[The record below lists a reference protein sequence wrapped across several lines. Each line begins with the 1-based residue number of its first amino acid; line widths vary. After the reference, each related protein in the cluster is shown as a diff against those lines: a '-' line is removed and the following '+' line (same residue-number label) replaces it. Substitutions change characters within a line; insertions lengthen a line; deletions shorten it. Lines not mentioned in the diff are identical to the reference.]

1 MKRSSVFYTITFIFA
16 LALTSIFLAF
26 LWLMDYDKQNYA
38 RELNAKYSTIA
49 RNQLFL
55 MSGIINEKEYERQT
69 GDFKMPEI
77 TNERQKEEI
86 LANATVL
93 EEISA
98 DIGSSAIMI
107 YQNHHYLKVR
117 HVDKVLL
124 LKDNDYQPYR
134 YDIIK
139 IIFSLVAIILL
150 AAYVF
155 VIRKL
160 KPLRKLKRQI
170 AKFAAGEI
178 DEVQNVSSG
187 NDEISEVAEA
197 FYDAVCQIKN
207 LNASRKLFLRN
218 IMHELKT
225 PITKGRLAAEMI
237 EKSKNQERL
246 VSVFIKLE
254 NLINEFAAVEQV
266 TSSITLNNTKI
277 CRIDDVIDEAKTR
290 RGRPTLG
297 VLYDNRVAV
306 LMGDFILSSALVGAI
321 ALSDLRIMGIVSAIG
336 RELTEGEIRQFE
348 TAEGIILDEA
358 TYYDIIFQKTAV
370 LFRSCAEVAAITTEA
385 STEDYDRAARIGT
398 ALGMAFQ
405 IRDDIFDYYRSDV
418 GKPTG
423 NDIREGK
430 ITLPLLHVLTELQ
443 KEGKATPYLALLS
456 EKPIPPS
463 SIEQLTT
470 LAHEAG
476 GIDYA
481 WKRLYHYIDE
491 AKTLLCSF
499 PESEY
504 RTSLLALADYI
515 AERTI

>member
-77 TNERQKEEI
+77 TNEQQKEEI

-107 YQNHHYLKVR
+107 YQNHHYLKVQ
-117 HVDKVLL
+117 HVDKILL

-139 IIFSLVAIILL
+139 IIFLLVAIILL

-197 FYDAVCQIKN
+197 FYDAVCQIKS

-237 EKSKNQERL
+237 EKNKNQERL

-266 TSSITLNNTKI
+266 TSSIALNNTKI
-277 CRIDDVIDEAKTR
+277 CRIDDVIDEALDIAMVDPGQVTISK
-290 RGRPTLG
+290 LED
-297 VLYDNRVAV
+297 VNLNA
-306 LMGDFILSSALVGAI
+306 DFKLLAI
-321 ALSDLRIMGIVSAIG
+321 AAKNMIDNALKYSPNKHVNITIT
-336 RELTEGEIRQFE
+336 RESIKFINEGERLSKELRHYVEPFTKGESAQKSFGLGLYIVENIIKAHKLTLSYEYKNGLNVFSFE
-348 TAEGIILDEA
+348 NLQNI
-358 TYYDIIFQKTAV
+358 
-370 LFRSCAEVAAITTEA
+370 AA
-385 STEDYDRAARIGT
+385 
-398 ALGMAFQ
+398 
-405 IRDDIFDYYRSDV
+405 
-418 GKPTG
+418 
-423 NDIREGK
+423 
-430 ITLPLLHVLTELQ
+430 
-443 KEGKATPYLALLS
+443 
-456 EKPIPPS
+456 
-463 SIEQLTT
+463 
-470 LAHEAG
+470 
-476 GIDYA
+476 
-481 WKRLYHYIDE
+481 
-491 AKTLLCSF
+491 
-499 PESEY
+499 
-504 RTSLLALADYI
+504 
-515 AERTI
+515 

>member
-107 YQNHHYLKVR
+107 YQNHHYLKVQ

-197 FYDAVCQIKN
+197 FYDAVSQIKN

-266 TSSITLNNTKI
+266 TSNIALNNTKI
-277 CRIDDVIDEAKTR
+277 CRIDDVIDEALDIAMVDPGQVTISK
-290 RGRPTLG
+290 LED
-297 VLYDNRVAV
+297 VNLNA
-306 LMGDFILSSALVGAI
+306 DFKLLAI
-321 ALSDLRIMGIVSAIG
+321 AAKNMIDNALKYSPNKHVNITIT
-336 RELTEGEIRQFE
+336 RESIKFINEGERLSKELRHYVEPFTKGESAQKSFGLGLYIVENIIKAHKLVLSYEYKNGLNVFSFE
-348 TAEGIILDEA
+348 NLQNI
-358 TYYDIIFQKTAV
+358 
-370 LFRSCAEVAAITTEA
+370 AA
-385 STEDYDRAARIGT
+385 
-398 ALGMAFQ
+398 
-405 IRDDIFDYYRSDV
+405 
-418 GKPTG
+418 
-423 NDIREGK
+423 
-430 ITLPLLHVLTELQ
+430 
-443 KEGKATPYLALLS
+443 
-456 EKPIPPS
+456 
-463 SIEQLTT
+463 
-470 LAHEAG
+470 
-476 GIDYA
+476 
-481 WKRLYHYIDE
+481 
-491 AKTLLCSF
+491 
-499 PESEY
+499 
-504 RTSLLALADYI
+504 
-515 AERTI
+515 

>member
-77 TNERQKEEI
+77 TNEQQKEEI

-107 YQNHHYLKVR
+107 YQNHHYLKVQ

-254 NLINEFAAVEQV
+254 NLINEFSAVEQV
-266 TSSITLNNTKI
+266 TSSIALNNTKI
-277 CRIDDVIDEAKTR
+277 CRIDDVIDEALDIAMVDPGQVTINK
-290 RGRPTLG
+290 LEG
-297 VLYDNRVAV
+297 VSLNA
-306 LMGDFILSSALVGAI
+306 DFKLLAI
-321 ALSDLRIMGIVSAIG
+321 AAKNMIDNALKYSPNKHVNIIIT
-336 RELTEGEIRQFE
+336 RESIKFINEGERLSKELRHYVEPFTKGESAQKSFGLGLYIVENIIKAHKLTLSYEYKNGLNVFSFE
-348 TAEGIILDEA
+348 NLQNI
-358 TYYDIIFQKTAV
+358 
-370 LFRSCAEVAAITTEA
+370 AA
-385 STEDYDRAARIGT
+385 
-398 ALGMAFQ
+398 
-405 IRDDIFDYYRSDV
+405 
-418 GKPTG
+418 
-423 NDIREGK
+423 
-430 ITLPLLHVLTELQ
+430 
-443 KEGKATPYLALLS
+443 
-456 EKPIPPS
+456 
-463 SIEQLTT
+463 
-470 LAHEAG
+470 
-476 GIDYA
+476 
-481 WKRLYHYIDE
+481 
-491 AKTLLCSF
+491 
-499 PESEY
+499 
-504 RTSLLALADYI
+504 
-515 AERTI
+515 

>member
-55 MSGIINEKEYERQT
+55 MSCLINEKEYERQT

-187 NDEISEVAEA
+187 NDEISEVAEV

-277 CRIDDVIDEAKTR
+277 CRIDDVIDEALDIAMVDPGQVTISK
-290 RGRPTLG
+290 LED
-297 VLYDNRVAV
+297 VNLNA
-306 LMGDFILSSALVGAI
+306 DFKLLAI
-321 ALSDLRIMGIVSAIG
+321 AAKNMIDNALKYSPNKHVNITIT
-336 RELTEGEIRQFE
+336 RESIKFINEGERLSKELRHYVEPFTKGESAKKSFGLGLYIVENIIKAHKLTLSYEYKNGLNVFGFE
-348 TAEGIILDEA
+348 NLQNI
-358 TYYDIIFQKTAV
+358 
-370 LFRSCAEVAAITTEA
+370 AA
-385 STEDYDRAARIGT
+385 
-398 ALGMAFQ
+398 
-405 IRDDIFDYYRSDV
+405 
-418 GKPTG
+418 
-423 NDIREGK
+423 
-430 ITLPLLHVLTELQ
+430 
-443 KEGKATPYLALLS
+443 
-456 EKPIPPS
+456 
-463 SIEQLTT
+463 
-470 LAHEAG
+470 
-476 GIDYA
+476 
-481 WKRLYHYIDE
+481 
-491 AKTLLCSF
+491 
-499 PESEY
+499 
-504 RTSLLALADYI
+504 
-515 AERTI
+515 

>member
-77 TNERQKEEI
+77 TNEQQKEEI

-107 YQNHHYLKVR
+107 YQNHHYLKVQ
-117 HVDKVLL
+117 HVDKILL

-139 IIFSLVAIILL
+139 IIFLLVAIILL

-178 DEVQNVSSG
+178 DEVQNISSG

-266 TSSITLNNTKI
+266 TSNIALNNTKI
-277 CRIDDVIDEAKTR
+277 CRIDDIIDEALDIAMVDPGQVTINK
-290 RGRPTLG
+290 LED
-297 VLYDNRVAV
+297 VNLNA
-306 LMGDFILSSALVGAI
+306 DFKLLAI
-321 ALSDLRIMGIVSAIG
+321 AAKNMIDNALKYSPNKHVNITIT
-336 RELTEGEIRQFE
+336 RESIKFINEGERLSKELRHYVEPFTKGESAKKSFGLGLYIVENIIKAHKLTLSYEYKNGLNVFSFE
-348 TAEGIILDEA
+348 NLQNI
-358 TYYDIIFQKTAV
+358 
-370 LFRSCAEVAAITTEA
+370 AA
-385 STEDYDRAARIGT
+385 
-398 ALGMAFQ
+398 
-405 IRDDIFDYYRSDV
+405 
-418 GKPTG
+418 
-423 NDIREGK
+423 
-430 ITLPLLHVLTELQ
+430 
-443 KEGKATPYLALLS
+443 
-456 EKPIPPS
+456 
-463 SIEQLTT
+463 
-470 LAHEAG
+470 
-476 GIDYA
+476 
-481 WKRLYHYIDE
+481 
-491 AKTLLCSF
+491 
-499 PESEY
+499 
-504 RTSLLALADYI
+504 
-515 AERTI
+515 

>member
-77 TNERQKEEI
+77 TNEQQKEEI

-266 TSSITLNNTKI
+266 TSNIALNNTKI
-277 CRIDDVIDEAKTR
+277 CRIDDVIDEALDIAMVDPGQVTISK
-290 RGRPTLG
+290 LED
-297 VLYDNRVAV
+297 VSLNA
-306 LMGDFILSSALVGAI
+306 DFKLLAI
-321 ALSDLRIMGIVSAIG
+321 AAKNMIDNALKYSPNKHVNITIT
-336 RELTEGEIRQFE
+336 RESIKFINEGERLSKELRHYVEPFTKGESAQKSFGLGLYIVENIIKAHKLTLSYEYKNGLNVFSFE
-348 TAEGIILDEA
+348 NLQNI
-358 TYYDIIFQKTAV
+358 
-370 LFRSCAEVAAITTEA
+370 AA
-385 STEDYDRAARIGT
+385 
-398 ALGMAFQ
+398 
-405 IRDDIFDYYRSDV
+405 
-418 GKPTG
+418 
-423 NDIREGK
+423 
-430 ITLPLLHVLTELQ
+430 
-443 KEGKATPYLALLS
+443 
-456 EKPIPPS
+456 
-463 SIEQLTT
+463 
-470 LAHEAG
+470 
-476 GIDYA
+476 
-481 WKRLYHYIDE
+481 
-491 AKTLLCSF
+491 
-499 PESEY
+499 
-504 RTSLLALADYI
+504 
-515 AERTI
+515 

>member
-107 YQNHHYLKVR
+107 YQNHHYLKVQ

-197 FYDAVCQIKN
+197 FYDAVCQIKS

-266 TSSITLNNTKI
+266 TSNIALNNTKI
-277 CRIDDVIDEAKTR
+277 CRIDDVIDEALDIAMVDPGQVTISKLEDVNLNADFKLLAIAAKNMIDNALKYSPNKRVNITITR
-290 RGRPTLG
+290 ESIKFINEGERLSKELRHYVEPFTKGESAQKSFGLGLYIVENIIKAHKLTLG
-297 VLYDNRVAV
+297 YEYKNGLNVFSFENLQN
-306 LMGDFILSSALVGAI
+306 I
-321 ALSDLRIMGIVSAIG
+321 AA
-336 RELTEGEIRQFE
+336 
-348 TAEGIILDEA
+348 
-358 TYYDIIFQKTAV
+358 
-370 LFRSCAEVAAITTEA
+370 
-385 STEDYDRAARIGT
+385 
-398 ALGMAFQ
+398 
-405 IRDDIFDYYRSDV
+405 
-418 GKPTG
+418 
-423 NDIREGK
+423 
-430 ITLPLLHVLTELQ
+430 
-443 KEGKATPYLALLS
+443 
-456 EKPIPPS
+456 
-463 SIEQLTT
+463 
-470 LAHEAG
+470 
-476 GIDYA
+476 
-481 WKRLYHYIDE
+481 
-491 AKTLLCSF
+491 
-499 PESEY
+499 
-504 RTSLLALADYI
+504 
-515 AERTI
+515 

>member
-77 TNERQKEEI
+77 TNEQQKEEI

-107 YQNHHYLKVR
+107 YQNHHYLKVQ

-197 FYDAVCQIKN
+197 FYDSVCQIKN

-266 TSSITLNNTKI
+266 TSSIALNNTKI
-277 CRIDDVIDEAKTR
+277 CRIDDVIDEALDIAMVDPGQVTISKLEDVNLNADFKLLAIAAKNMIDNALKYSPNKHVNITITR
-290 RGRPTLG
+290 ESIKFINEGERLSKELRHYVEPFTKGESAKKSFGLGLYIVENIIKAHKLTLG
-297 VLYDNRVAV
+297 YEYKNGLNVFSFENLQN
-306 LMGDFILSSALVGAI
+306 I
-321 ALSDLRIMGIVSAIG
+321 AA
-336 RELTEGEIRQFE
+336 
-348 TAEGIILDEA
+348 
-358 TYYDIIFQKTAV
+358 
-370 LFRSCAEVAAITTEA
+370 
-385 STEDYDRAARIGT
+385 
-398 ALGMAFQ
+398 
-405 IRDDIFDYYRSDV
+405 
-418 GKPTG
+418 
-423 NDIREGK
+423 
-430 ITLPLLHVLTELQ
+430 
-443 KEGKATPYLALLS
+443 
-456 EKPIPPS
+456 
-463 SIEQLTT
+463 
-470 LAHEAG
+470 
-476 GIDYA
+476 
-481 WKRLYHYIDE
+481 
-491 AKTLLCSF
+491 
-499 PESEY
+499 
-504 RTSLLALADYI
+504 
-515 AERTI
+515 

>member
-107 YQNHHYLKVR
+107 YQNHHYLKVQ
-117 HVDKVLL
+117 HVDKILL

-150 AAYVF
+150 SAYVF

-187 NDEISEVAEA
+187 NDEISEVAEV
-197 FYDAVCQIKN
+197 FYDAVSQIKS

-266 TSSITLNNTKI
+266 TSNIALNNTKI
-277 CRIDDVIDEAKTR
+277 CRIDDVIDEALDIAMVDPGQVTISKLEDVNLKADFKLLAIAAKNMIDNALKYSPNKHVNITITR
-290 RGRPTLG
+290 ESIKFINEGERLSKELRHYVEPFTKGESAQKSFGLGLYIVENIIKAHKLTLG
-297 VLYDNRVAV
+297 YEYKNGLNVFSFDN
-306 LMGDFILSSALVGAI
+306 LQNI
-321 ALSDLRIMGIVSAIG
+321 AA
-336 RELTEGEIRQFE
+336 
-348 TAEGIILDEA
+348 
-358 TYYDIIFQKTAV
+358 
-370 LFRSCAEVAAITTEA
+370 
-385 STEDYDRAARIGT
+385 
-398 ALGMAFQ
+398 
-405 IRDDIFDYYRSDV
+405 
-418 GKPTG
+418 
-423 NDIREGK
+423 
-430 ITLPLLHVLTELQ
+430 
-443 KEGKATPYLALLS
+443 
-456 EKPIPPS
+456 
-463 SIEQLTT
+463 
-470 LAHEAG
+470 
-476 GIDYA
+476 
-481 WKRLYHYIDE
+481 
-491 AKTLLCSF
+491 
-499 PESEY
+499 
-504 RTSLLALADYI
+504 
-515 AERTI
+515 

>member
-178 DEVQNVSSG
+178 DEVRNVSSG

-277 CRIDDVIDEAKTR
+277 CRIDDVIDEALDIAMVDPGQVTISK
-290 RGRPTLG
+290 LED
-297 VLYDNRVAV
+297 VNLNA
-306 LMGDFILSSALVGAI
+306 DFKLLAI
-321 ALSDLRIMGIVSAIG
+321 AAKNMIDNALKYSPNKHVNITIT
-336 RELTEGEIRQFE
+336 RESIKFINEGERLSKELRHYVEPFTKGESAKKSFGLGLYIVENIIKAHKLTLSYEYKNGLNVFSFE
-348 TAEGIILDEA
+348 NLQNI
-358 TYYDIIFQKTAV
+358 
-370 LFRSCAEVAAITTEA
+370 AA
-385 STEDYDRAARIGT
+385 
-398 ALGMAFQ
+398 
-405 IRDDIFDYYRSDV
+405 
-418 GKPTG
+418 
-423 NDIREGK
+423 
-430 ITLPLLHVLTELQ
+430 
-443 KEGKATPYLALLS
+443 
-456 EKPIPPS
+456 
-463 SIEQLTT
+463 
-470 LAHEAG
+470 
-476 GIDYA
+476 
-481 WKRLYHYIDE
+481 
-491 AKTLLCSF
+491 
-499 PESEY
+499 
-504 RTSLLALADYI
+504 
-515 AERTI
+515 

>member
-77 TNERQKEEI
+77 TNEQQKEEI

-107 YQNHHYLKVR
+107 YQNHHYLKVQ
-117 HVDKVLL
+117 HVDKILL

-139 IIFSLVAIILL
+139 IIFLLVAIILL

-197 FYDAVCQIKN
+197 FYDAVSQIKN

-266 TSSITLNNTKI
+266 TSNIALNNTKI
-277 CRIDDVIDEAKTR
+277 CRIDDIIDEALDIAMVDPGQVTISK
-290 RGRPTLG
+290 LED
-297 VLYDNRVAV
+297 VNLNA
-306 LMGDFILSSALVGAI
+306 DFKLLAI
-321 ALSDLRIMGIVSAIG
+321 AAKNMIDNALKYSPNKHVNITIT
-336 RELTEGEIRQFE
+336 RESIKFINEGERLSKELRHYVEPFTKGESAQKSFGLGLYIVENIIKAHKLTLSYEYKNGLNVFSFE
-348 TAEGIILDEA
+348 NLQNI
-358 TYYDIIFQKTAV
+358 
-370 LFRSCAEVAAITTEA
+370 AA
-385 STEDYDRAARIGT
+385 
-398 ALGMAFQ
+398 
-405 IRDDIFDYYRSDV
+405 
-418 GKPTG
+418 
-423 NDIREGK
+423 
-430 ITLPLLHVLTELQ
+430 
-443 KEGKATPYLALLS
+443 
-456 EKPIPPS
+456 
-463 SIEQLTT
+463 
-470 LAHEAG
+470 
-476 GIDYA
+476 
-481 WKRLYHYIDE
+481 
-491 AKTLLCSF
+491 
-499 PESEY
+499 
-504 RTSLLALADYI
+504 
-515 AERTI
+515 

>member
-86 LANATVL
+86 LVNATVL

-107 YQNHHYLKVR
+107 YQNHHYLKVQ

-266 TSSITLNNTKI
+266 TSNIALNNTKI
-277 CRIDDVIDEAKTR
+277 CRIDDVIDEALDIAMVDPGQVTISKLEDVSLNADFKLLAIAAKNMIDNALKYSPNKHVNITITR
-290 RGRPTLG
+290 ESIKFINEGERLSKELRHYVEPFTKGESAQKSFGLGLYIVENIIKAHKLTLG
-297 VLYDNRVAV
+297 YEYKNGLNVFSFENLQN
-306 LMGDFILSSALVGAI
+306 I
-321 ALSDLRIMGIVSAIG
+321 AA
-336 RELTEGEIRQFE
+336 
-348 TAEGIILDEA
+348 
-358 TYYDIIFQKTAV
+358 
-370 LFRSCAEVAAITTEA
+370 
-385 STEDYDRAARIGT
+385 
-398 ALGMAFQ
+398 
-405 IRDDIFDYYRSDV
+405 
-418 GKPTG
+418 
-423 NDIREGK
+423 
-430 ITLPLLHVLTELQ
+430 
-443 KEGKATPYLALLS
+443 
-456 EKPIPPS
+456 
-463 SIEQLTT
+463 
-470 LAHEAG
+470 
-476 GIDYA
+476 
-481 WKRLYHYIDE
+481 
-491 AKTLLCSF
+491 
-499 PESEY
+499 
-504 RTSLLALADYI
+504 
-515 AERTI
+515 

>member
-77 TNERQKEEI
+77 TNEQQKEEI

-107 YQNHHYLKVR
+107 YQNHHYLKVQ
-117 HVDKVLL
+117 HVDKILL

-139 IIFSLVAIILL
+139 IIFLLVAIILL

-178 DEVQNVSSG
+178 EEVQNVSSG

-197 FYDAVCQIKN
+197 FYDAVSQIKS

-266 TSSITLNNTKI
+266 TSSIALNNTKI
-277 CRIDDVIDEAKTR
+277 CRIDDVIDEALDIAMVDPGQVTISK
-290 RGRPTLG
+290 LED
-297 VLYDNRVAV
+297 VNLNA
-306 LMGDFILSSALVGAI
+306 DFKLLAI
-321 ALSDLRIMGIVSAIG
+321 AAKNMIDNALKYSPNKHVNITIT
-336 RELTEGEIRQFE
+336 RESIKFINEGERLSKELRHYVEPFTKGESAQKSFGLGLYIVENIIKAHKLTLSYEYKNGLNVFSFE
-348 TAEGIILDEA
+348 NLQNI
-358 TYYDIIFQKTAV
+358 
-370 LFRSCAEVAAITTEA
+370 AA
-385 STEDYDRAARIGT
+385 
-398 ALGMAFQ
+398 
-405 IRDDIFDYYRSDV
+405 
-418 GKPTG
+418 
-423 NDIREGK
+423 
-430 ITLPLLHVLTELQ
+430 
-443 KEGKATPYLALLS
+443 
-456 EKPIPPS
+456 
-463 SIEQLTT
+463 
-470 LAHEAG
+470 
-476 GIDYA
+476 
-481 WKRLYHYIDE
+481 
-491 AKTLLCSF
+491 
-499 PESEY
+499 
-504 RTSLLALADYI
+504 
-515 AERTI
+515 

>member
-38 RELNAKYSTIA
+38 RALNAKYSTIA

-77 TNERQKEEI
+77 TNEQQKEEI

-107 YQNHHYLKVR
+107 YQNHHYLKVQ
-117 HVDKVLL
+117 HVDKILL

-139 IIFSLVAIILL
+139 IIFLLVAIILL

-178 DEVQNVSSG
+178 EEVQNVSSG

-197 FYDAVCQIKN
+197 FYDAVSQIKS

-266 TSSITLNNTKI
+266 TSNIALNNTKI
-277 CRIDDVIDEAKTR
+277 CRIDDVIDEALDIAMVDPGQVTISKLEDVNLNADFKLLAIAAKNMIDNALKYSPNKHVNITITR
-290 RGRPTLG
+290 ESIKFINEGERLSKELRHYVEPFTKGESAQKSFGLGLYIVENIIKAHKLTLG
-297 VLYDNRVAV
+297 YEYKNGLNVFSFENLQN
-306 LMGDFILSSALVGAI
+306 I
-321 ALSDLRIMGIVSAIG
+321 AA
-336 RELTEGEIRQFE
+336 
-348 TAEGIILDEA
+348 
-358 TYYDIIFQKTAV
+358 
-370 LFRSCAEVAAITTEA
+370 
-385 STEDYDRAARIGT
+385 
-398 ALGMAFQ
+398 
-405 IRDDIFDYYRSDV
+405 
-418 GKPTG
+418 
-423 NDIREGK
+423 
-430 ITLPLLHVLTELQ
+430 
-443 KEGKATPYLALLS
+443 
-456 EKPIPPS
+456 
-463 SIEQLTT
+463 
-470 LAHEAG
+470 
-476 GIDYA
+476 
-481 WKRLYHYIDE
+481 
-491 AKTLLCSF
+491 
-499 PESEY
+499 
-504 RTSLLALADYI
+504 
-515 AERTI
+515 

>member
-197 FYDAVCQIKN
+197 FYDAVSQIKS
-207 LNASRKLFLRN
+207 LNASRKLFVRN

-266 TSSITLNNTKI
+266 TSNIALNNTKI
-277 CRIDDVIDEAKTR
+277 CRIDDVIDEALDIAMVDPGQVTISK
-290 RGRPTLG
+290 LED
-297 VLYDNRVAV
+297 VNLNA
-306 LMGDFILSSALVGAI
+306 DFKLLAI
-321 ALSDLRIMGIVSAIG
+321 AAKNMIDNALKYSPNKHVNITIT
-336 RELTEGEIRQFE
+336 RESIKFINEGERLSKELRHYVEPFTKGESAKKSFGLGLYIVENIIKAHKLTLSYEYKNGLNVFSFE
-348 TAEGIILDEA
+348 NLQNI
-358 TYYDIIFQKTAV
+358 
-370 LFRSCAEVAAITTEA
+370 AA
-385 STEDYDRAARIGT
+385 
-398 ALGMAFQ
+398 
-405 IRDDIFDYYRSDV
+405 
-418 GKPTG
+418 
-423 NDIREGK
+423 
-430 ITLPLLHVLTELQ
+430 
-443 KEGKATPYLALLS
+443 
-456 EKPIPPS
+456 
-463 SIEQLTT
+463 
-470 LAHEAG
+470 
-476 GIDYA
+476 
-481 WKRLYHYIDE
+481 
-491 AKTLLCSF
+491 
-499 PESEY
+499 
-504 RTSLLALADYI
+504 
-515 AERTI
+515 

>member
-77 TNERQKEEI
+77 TNEQQKEEI

-107 YQNHHYLKVR
+107 YQNHHYLKVQ
-117 HVDKVLL
+117 HVDKILL

-139 IIFSLVAIILL
+139 IIFLLVAIILL

-197 FYDAVCQIKN
+197 FYDAVSQIKS

-225 PITKGRLAAEMI
+225 PITKGRLVAEMI

-266 TSSITLNNTKI
+266 TSNIALNNTKI
-277 CRIDDVIDEAKTR
+277 CRIDDIIDEALDIAMVDPGQVTISK
-290 RGRPTLG
+290 LED
-297 VLYDNRVAV
+297 VNLNA
-306 LMGDFILSSALVGAI
+306 DFKLLAI
-321 ALSDLRIMGIVSAIG
+321 AAKNMIDNALKYSPNKHVNITIT
-336 RELTEGEIRQFE
+336 RESIKFINEGERLSKELRHYVEPFTKGESAQKSFGLGLYIVENIIKAHKLTLRYEYKNGLNVFSFE
-348 TAEGIILDEA
+348 NLQNI
-358 TYYDIIFQKTAV
+358 
-370 LFRSCAEVAAITTEA
+370 AA
-385 STEDYDRAARIGT
+385 
-398 ALGMAFQ
+398 
-405 IRDDIFDYYRSDV
+405 
-418 GKPTG
+418 
-423 NDIREGK
+423 
-430 ITLPLLHVLTELQ
+430 
-443 KEGKATPYLALLS
+443 
-456 EKPIPPS
+456 
-463 SIEQLTT
+463 
-470 LAHEAG
+470 
-476 GIDYA
+476 
-481 WKRLYHYIDE
+481 
-491 AKTLLCSF
+491 
-499 PESEY
+499 
-504 RTSLLALADYI
+504 
-515 AERTI
+515 

>member
-107 YQNHHYLKVR
+107 YQNHHYLKVQ

-277 CRIDDVIDEAKTR
+277 CHIDDVIDEALDIAMVDPGQVTISK
-290 RGRPTLG
+290 LED
-297 VLYDNRVAV
+297 VNLNA
-306 LMGDFILSSALVGAI
+306 DFKLLAI
-321 ALSDLRIMGIVSAIG
+321 AAKNMIDNALKYSPNKHVNITIT
-336 RELTEGEIRQFE
+336 RESIKFINEGERLSKELRHYVEPFTKGESAKKSFGLGLYIVENIIKAHKLTLSYEYKNGLNVFSFE
-348 TAEGIILDEA
+348 NLQNI
-358 TYYDIIFQKTAV
+358 
-370 LFRSCAEVAAITTEA
+370 AA
-385 STEDYDRAARIGT
+385 
-398 ALGMAFQ
+398 
-405 IRDDIFDYYRSDV
+405 
-418 GKPTG
+418 
-423 NDIREGK
+423 
-430 ITLPLLHVLTELQ
+430 
-443 KEGKATPYLALLS
+443 
-456 EKPIPPS
+456 
-463 SIEQLTT
+463 
-470 LAHEAG
+470 
-476 GIDYA
+476 
-481 WKRLYHYIDE
+481 
-491 AKTLLCSF
+491 
-499 PESEY
+499 
-504 RTSLLALADYI
+504 
-515 AERTI
+515 

>member
-107 YQNHHYLKVR
+107 YQNYHYLKVQ

-266 TSSITLNNTKI
+266 TSNIALNNTKI
-277 CRIDDVIDEAKTR
+277 CRIDDIIDEALDIAMVDPGQVTISK
-290 RGRPTLG
+290 LED
-297 VLYDNRVAV
+297 VNLNA
-306 LMGDFILSSALVGAI
+306 DFKLLAI
-321 ALSDLRIMGIVSAIG
+321 AAKNMIDNALKYSPNKHVNITIT
-336 RELTEGEIRQFE
+336 RESIKFINEGERLSKELRHYVEPFTKGESAQKSFGLGLYIVENIIKAHKLTLSYEYKNGLNVFSFE
-348 TAEGIILDEA
+348 NLQNI
-358 TYYDIIFQKTAV
+358 
-370 LFRSCAEVAAITTEA
+370 AA
-385 STEDYDRAARIGT
+385 
-398 ALGMAFQ
+398 
-405 IRDDIFDYYRSDV
+405 
-418 GKPTG
+418 
-423 NDIREGK
+423 
-430 ITLPLLHVLTELQ
+430 
-443 KEGKATPYLALLS
+443 
-456 EKPIPPS
+456 
-463 SIEQLTT
+463 
-470 LAHEAG
+470 
-476 GIDYA
+476 
-481 WKRLYHYIDE
+481 
-491 AKTLLCSF
+491 
-499 PESEY
+499 
-504 RTSLLALADYI
+504 
-515 AERTI
+515 

>member
-107 YQNHHYLKVR
+107 YQNHHYLKVQ

-197 FYDAVCQIKN
+197 FYDAVSQIKN

-266 TSSITLNNTKI
+266 TSNIALNNTKI
-277 CRIDDVIDEAKTR
+277 CRIDDVIDEALDIAMVDPGQVTISK
-290 RGRPTLG
+290 LED
-297 VLYDNRVAV
+297 VNLNA
-306 LMGDFILSSALVGAI
+306 DFKLLAI
-321 ALSDLRIMGIVSAIG
+321 AAKNMIDNALKYSPNKHVNITIT
-336 RELTEGEIRQFE
+336 RESIKFINEGERLSKELCHYVEPFTKGESAQKSFGLGLYIVENIIKAHKLTLSYEYKNGLNVFSFE
-348 TAEGIILDEA
+348 NLQNI
-358 TYYDIIFQKTAV
+358 
-370 LFRSCAEVAAITTEA
+370 AA
-385 STEDYDRAARIGT
+385 
-398 ALGMAFQ
+398 
-405 IRDDIFDYYRSDV
+405 
-418 GKPTG
+418 
-423 NDIREGK
+423 
-430 ITLPLLHVLTELQ
+430 
-443 KEGKATPYLALLS
+443 
-456 EKPIPPS
+456 
-463 SIEQLTT
+463 
-470 LAHEAG
+470 
-476 GIDYA
+476 
-481 WKRLYHYIDE
+481 
-491 AKTLLCSF
+491 
-499 PESEY
+499 
-504 RTSLLALADYI
+504 
-515 AERTI
+515 

>member
-117 HVDKVLL
+117 HVDKILL

-277 CRIDDVIDEAKTR
+277 CRIDDVIDEALDIAMVDPGQVTISK
-290 RGRPTLG
+290 LED
-297 VLYDNRVAV
+297 VNLNA
-306 LMGDFILSSALVGAI
+306 DFKLLAI
-321 ALSDLRIMGIVSAIG
+321 AAKNMIDNALKYSPNKHVNITIT
-336 RELTEGEIRQFE
+336 RESIKFINEGERLSKELRHYVEPFTKGESAQKSFGLGLYIVE
-348 TAEGIILDEA
+348 NII
-358 TYYDIIFQKTAV
+358 
-370 LFRSCAEVAAITTEA
+370 
-385 STEDYDRAARIGT
+385 
-398 ALGMAFQ
+398 
-405 IRDDIFDYYRSDV
+405 
-418 GKPTG
+418 
-423 NDIREGK
+423 
-430 ITLPLLHVLTELQ
+430 
-443 KEGKATPYLALLS
+443 KAHKLALSYEYKNGLNVF
-456 EKPIPPS
+456 
-463 SIEQLTT
+463 
-470 LAHEAG
+470 
-476 GIDYA
+476 
-481 WKRLYHYIDE
+481 
-491 AKTLLCSF
+491 SF
-499 PESEY
+499 EN
-504 RTSLLALADYI
+504 LQNI
-515 AERTI
+515 AA

>member
-107 YQNHHYLKVR
+107 YQNYHYLKVQ

-139 IIFSLVAIILL
+139 IIFLLVAIILL

-266 TSSITLNNTKI
+266 TSNIALNNTKI
-277 CRIDDVIDEAKTR
+277 CRIDDIIDEALDIAMVDPGQVTISKLEDVNLNADFKLLAIAAKNMIDNALKYSPNKHVNITITR
-290 RGRPTLG
+290 ESIKFINEGERLSKELRHYVEPFTKGESAQKSFGLGLYIVENIIKAHKLTLG
-297 VLYDNRVAV
+297 YEYKNGLNVFSFENLQN
-306 LMGDFILSSALVGAI
+306 I
-321 ALSDLRIMGIVSAIG
+321 AA
-336 RELTEGEIRQFE
+336 
-348 TAEGIILDEA
+348 
-358 TYYDIIFQKTAV
+358 
-370 LFRSCAEVAAITTEA
+370 
-385 STEDYDRAARIGT
+385 
-398 ALGMAFQ
+398 
-405 IRDDIFDYYRSDV
+405 
-418 GKPTG
+418 
-423 NDIREGK
+423 
-430 ITLPLLHVLTELQ
+430 
-443 KEGKATPYLALLS
+443 
-456 EKPIPPS
+456 
-463 SIEQLTT
+463 
-470 LAHEAG
+470 
-476 GIDYA
+476 
-481 WKRLYHYIDE
+481 
-491 AKTLLCSF
+491 
-499 PESEY
+499 
-504 RTSLLALADYI
+504 
-515 AERTI
+515 

>member
-107 YQNHHYLKVR
+107 YQNHHYLKVQ
-117 HVDKVLL
+117 HVDKILL

-197 FYDAVCQIKN
+197 FYDAVSQIKN

-266 TSSITLNNTKI
+266 TSNIALNNTKI
-277 CRIDDVIDEAKTR
+277 CRIDDVIDEALDIAMVDPGQVTISK
-290 RGRPTLG
+290 LKD
-297 VLYDNRVAV
+297 VNLNA
-306 LMGDFILSSALVGAI
+306 DFKLLAI
-321 ALSDLRIMGIVSAIG
+321 AAKNMIDNALKYSPNKHVNITIT
-336 RELTEGEIRQFE
+336 RESIKFINEGERLSKELRHYVEPFTKGESAQKSFGLGLYIVENIIKAHKLTLSYEYKNGLNVFSFE
-348 TAEGIILDEA
+348 NLQNI
-358 TYYDIIFQKTAV
+358 
-370 LFRSCAEVAAITTEA
+370 AA
-385 STEDYDRAARIGT
+385 
-398 ALGMAFQ
+398 
-405 IRDDIFDYYRSDV
+405 
-418 GKPTG
+418 
-423 NDIREGK
+423 
-430 ITLPLLHVLTELQ
+430 
-443 KEGKATPYLALLS
+443 
-456 EKPIPPS
+456 
-463 SIEQLTT
+463 
-470 LAHEAG
+470 
-476 GIDYA
+476 
-481 WKRLYHYIDE
+481 
-491 AKTLLCSF
+491 
-499 PESEY
+499 
-504 RTSLLALADYI
+504 
-515 AERTI
+515 

>member
-107 YQNHHYLKVR
+107 YQNHHYLKVQ

-139 IIFSLVAIILL
+139 IIFLLVAIILL

-197 FYDAVCQIKN
+197 FYDAVSQIKN

-266 TSSITLNNTKI
+266 TSNIALNNTKI
-277 CRIDDVIDEAKTR
+277 CRIDDVIDEALDIAMVDPGQVTISK
-290 RGRPTLG
+290 LED
-297 VLYDNRVAV
+297 VNLNA
-306 LMGDFILSSALVGAI
+306 DFKLLAI
-321 ALSDLRIMGIVSAIG
+321 AAKNMIDNALKYSPNKHVNITIT
-336 RELTEGEIRQFE
+336 RESIKFINEGERLSKELRHYVEPFTKGESAQKSFGLGLYIVENIIKAHKLTLSYEYKNGLNVFSFE
-348 TAEGIILDEA
+348 NLQNI
-358 TYYDIIFQKTAV
+358 
-370 LFRSCAEVAAITTEA
+370 AA
-385 STEDYDRAARIGT
+385 
-398 ALGMAFQ
+398 
-405 IRDDIFDYYRSDV
+405 
-418 GKPTG
+418 
-423 NDIREGK
+423 
-430 ITLPLLHVLTELQ
+430 
-443 KEGKATPYLALLS
+443 
-456 EKPIPPS
+456 
-463 SIEQLTT
+463 
-470 LAHEAG
+470 
-476 GIDYA
+476 
-481 WKRLYHYIDE
+481 
-491 AKTLLCSF
+491 
-499 PESEY
+499 
-504 RTSLLALADYI
+504 
-515 AERTI
+515 

>member
-107 YQNHHYLKVR
+107 YQNHHYLKVQ

-197 FYDAVCQIKN
+197 FYDAVSQIKS

-266 TSSITLNNTKI
+266 TSNIALNNTKI
-277 CRIDDVIDEAKTR
+277 CRIDDVIDEALDIAMVDPGQVTISK
-290 RGRPTLG
+290 LED
-297 VLYDNRVAV
+297 VNLNA
-306 LMGDFILSSALVGAI
+306 DFKLLAI
-321 ALSDLRIMGIVSAIG
+321 AAKNMIDNALKYSPNKHVNITIT
-336 RELTEGEIRQFE
+336 RESIKFINEGERLSKELRHYVEPFTKGESAQKSFGLGLYIVENIIKAHKLTLSYEYKNGLNVFSFE
-348 TAEGIILDEA
+348 NLQNI
-358 TYYDIIFQKTAV
+358 
-370 LFRSCAEVAAITTEA
+370 AA
-385 STEDYDRAARIGT
+385 
-398 ALGMAFQ
+398 
-405 IRDDIFDYYRSDV
+405 
-418 GKPTG
+418 
-423 NDIREGK
+423 
-430 ITLPLLHVLTELQ
+430 
-443 KEGKATPYLALLS
+443 
-456 EKPIPPS
+456 
-463 SIEQLTT
+463 
-470 LAHEAG
+470 
-476 GIDYA
+476 
-481 WKRLYHYIDE
+481 
-491 AKTLLCSF
+491 
-499 PESEY
+499 
-504 RTSLLALADYI
+504 
-515 AERTI
+515 

>member
-77 TNERQKEEI
+77 TNEQQKEEI

-107 YQNHHYLKVR
+107 YQNHHYLKVQ
-117 HVDKVLL
+117 HVDKILL

-139 IIFSLVAIILL
+139 IIFLLVAIILL

-197 FYDAVCQIKN
+197 FYDAVSQIKS

-266 TSSITLNNTKI
+266 TSSIALNNTKI
-277 CRIDDVIDEAKTR
+277 CRIDDVIDEALDIAMVDPGQVTISKLEDVNLNADFKLLAIAAKNMIDNALKYSPNKHVNITITR
-290 RGRPTLG
+290 ESIKFINEGERLSKELRHYVEPFTKGESAQKSFGLGLYIVENIIKAHKLTLG
-297 VLYDNRVAV
+297 YEYKNGLNVFSFENLQN
-306 LMGDFILSSALVGAI
+306 I
-321 ALSDLRIMGIVSAIG
+321 AA
-336 RELTEGEIRQFE
+336 
-348 TAEGIILDEA
+348 
-358 TYYDIIFQKTAV
+358 
-370 LFRSCAEVAAITTEA
+370 
-385 STEDYDRAARIGT
+385 
-398 ALGMAFQ
+398 
-405 IRDDIFDYYRSDV
+405 
-418 GKPTG
+418 
-423 NDIREGK
+423 
-430 ITLPLLHVLTELQ
+430 
-443 KEGKATPYLALLS
+443 
-456 EKPIPPS
+456 
-463 SIEQLTT
+463 
-470 LAHEAG
+470 
-476 GIDYA
+476 
-481 WKRLYHYIDE
+481 
-491 AKTLLCSF
+491 
-499 PESEY
+499 
-504 RTSLLALADYI
+504 
-515 AERTI
+515 

>member
-107 YQNHHYLKVR
+107 YQNHHYLKVQ

-266 TSSITLNNTKI
+266 TSNIALNNTKI
-277 CRIDDVIDEAKTR
+277 CRIDDIIDEALDIAMVDPGQVTISK
-290 RGRPTLG
+290 LED
-297 VLYDNRVAV
+297 VNLNA
-306 LMGDFILSSALVGAI
+306 DFKLLAI
-321 ALSDLRIMGIVSAIG
+321 AAKNMIDNALKYSPNKHVNITIT
-336 RELTEGEIRQFE
+336 RESIKFINEGERLSKELRHYVEPFTKGESAKKSFGLGLYIVENIIKAHKLTLSYEYKNGLNVFSFE
-348 TAEGIILDEA
+348 NLQNI
-358 TYYDIIFQKTAV
+358 
-370 LFRSCAEVAAITTEA
+370 AA
-385 STEDYDRAARIGT
+385 
-398 ALGMAFQ
+398 
-405 IRDDIFDYYRSDV
+405 
-418 GKPTG
+418 
-423 NDIREGK
+423 
-430 ITLPLLHVLTELQ
+430 
-443 KEGKATPYLALLS
+443 
-456 EKPIPPS
+456 
-463 SIEQLTT
+463 
-470 LAHEAG
+470 
-476 GIDYA
+476 
-481 WKRLYHYIDE
+481 
-491 AKTLLCSF
+491 
-499 PESEY
+499 
-504 RTSLLALADYI
+504 
-515 AERTI
+515 

>member
-107 YQNHHYLKVR
+107 YQNHHYLKVQ

-266 TSSITLNNTKI
+266 TSSIALNNTKI
-277 CRIDDVIDEAKTR
+277 CRIDDIIDEALDIAMVDPGQVTISK
-290 RGRPTLG
+290 LED
-297 VLYDNRVAV
+297 VNLNA
-306 LMGDFILSSALVGAI
+306 DFKLLAI
-321 ALSDLRIMGIVSAIG
+321 AAKNMIDNALKYSPNKHVNITIT
-336 RELTEGEIRQFE
+336 RESIKFINEGERLSKELRHYVEPFTKGESAKKSFGLGLYIVENIIKAHKLTLSYEYKNGLNVFSFE
-348 TAEGIILDEA
+348 NLQNI
-358 TYYDIIFQKTAV
+358 
-370 LFRSCAEVAAITTEA
+370 AA
-385 STEDYDRAARIGT
+385 
-398 ALGMAFQ
+398 
-405 IRDDIFDYYRSDV
+405 
-418 GKPTG
+418 
-423 NDIREGK
+423 
-430 ITLPLLHVLTELQ
+430 
-443 KEGKATPYLALLS
+443 
-456 EKPIPPS
+456 
-463 SIEQLTT
+463 
-470 LAHEAG
+470 
-476 GIDYA
+476 
-481 WKRLYHYIDE
+481 
-491 AKTLLCSF
+491 
-499 PESEY
+499 
-504 RTSLLALADYI
+504 
-515 AERTI
+515 

>member
-107 YQNHHYLKVR
+107 YQNHHYLKVQ
-117 HVDKVLL
+117 HVDKILL

-139 IIFSLVAIILL
+139 IIFLLVAIILL

-197 FYDAVCQIKN
+197 FYDAVSQIKN

-266 TSSITLNNTKI
+266 TSNIALNNTKI
-277 CRIDDVIDEAKTR
+277 CRIDDVIDEALDIAMVDPGQVTISK
-290 RGRPTLG
+290 LED
-297 VLYDNRVAV
+297 VSLNA
-306 LMGDFILSSALVGAI
+306 DFKLLAI
-321 ALSDLRIMGIVSAIG
+321 AAKNMIDNALKYSPNKHVNITIT
-336 RELTEGEIRQFE
+336 RESIKFINEGERLSKELRHYVEPFTKGESAQKSFGLGLYIVENIIKAHKLTLSYEYKNGLNVFSFE
-348 TAEGIILDEA
+348 NLQNI
-358 TYYDIIFQKTAV
+358 
-370 LFRSCAEVAAITTEA
+370 AA
-385 STEDYDRAARIGT
+385 
-398 ALGMAFQ
+398 
-405 IRDDIFDYYRSDV
+405 
-418 GKPTG
+418 
-423 NDIREGK
+423 
-430 ITLPLLHVLTELQ
+430 
-443 KEGKATPYLALLS
+443 
-456 EKPIPPS
+456 
-463 SIEQLTT
+463 
-470 LAHEAG
+470 
-476 GIDYA
+476 
-481 WKRLYHYIDE
+481 
-491 AKTLLCSF
+491 
-499 PESEY
+499 
-504 RTSLLALADYI
+504 
-515 AERTI
+515 

>member
-77 TNERQKEEI
+77 TNEQQKEEI

-107 YQNHHYLKVR
+107 YQNHHYLKVQ
-117 HVDKVLL
+117 HVDKILL

-139 IIFSLVAIILL
+139 IIFLLVAIILL

-178 DEVQNVSSG
+178 EEVQNVSSG

-197 FYDAVCQIKN
+197 FYDAVSQIKS

-266 TSSITLNNTKI
+266 TSNIALNNTKI
-277 CRIDDVIDEAKTR
+277 CRIDDVIDEALDIAMVDPGQVTISKLEDVNLNADFKLLAIAAKNMIDNALKYSPNKHVNITITR
-290 RGRPTLG
+290 ESIKFINEGERLSKELRHYVEPFTKGESAQKSFGLGLYIVENIIKAHKLTLG
-297 VLYDNRVAV
+297 YEYKNGLNVFSFENLQN
-306 LMGDFILSSALVGAI
+306 I
-321 ALSDLRIMGIVSAIG
+321 AA
-336 RELTEGEIRQFE
+336 
-348 TAEGIILDEA
+348 
-358 TYYDIIFQKTAV
+358 
-370 LFRSCAEVAAITTEA
+370 
-385 STEDYDRAARIGT
+385 
-398 ALGMAFQ
+398 
-405 IRDDIFDYYRSDV
+405 
-418 GKPTG
+418 
-423 NDIREGK
+423 
-430 ITLPLLHVLTELQ
+430 
-443 KEGKATPYLALLS
+443 
-456 EKPIPPS
+456 
-463 SIEQLTT
+463 
-470 LAHEAG
+470 
-476 GIDYA
+476 
-481 WKRLYHYIDE
+481 
-491 AKTLLCSF
+491 
-499 PESEY
+499 
-504 RTSLLALADYI
+504 
-515 AERTI
+515 

>member
-107 YQNHHYLKVR
+107 YQNHHYLKVQ

-277 CRIDDVIDEAKTR
+277 CSIDDVIDEALDIAMVDPGQVTINK
-290 RGRPTLG
+290 LED
-297 VLYDNRVAV
+297 VSLNA
-306 LMGDFILSSALVGAI
+306 DFKLLAI
-321 ALSDLRIMGIVSAIG
+321 AAKNMIDNALKYSPNKHVNITIT
-336 RELTEGEIRQFE
+336 RESIKFINEGERLSKELRHYVEPFTKGESAKKSFGLGLYIVENIIKAHKLTLSYEYKNGLNVFSFE
-348 TAEGIILDEA
+348 NLQNI
-358 TYYDIIFQKTAV
+358 
-370 LFRSCAEVAAITTEA
+370 AA
-385 STEDYDRAARIGT
+385 
-398 ALGMAFQ
+398 
-405 IRDDIFDYYRSDV
+405 
-418 GKPTG
+418 
-423 NDIREGK
+423 
-430 ITLPLLHVLTELQ
+430 
-443 KEGKATPYLALLS
+443 
-456 EKPIPPS
+456 
-463 SIEQLTT
+463 
-470 LAHEAG
+470 
-476 GIDYA
+476 
-481 WKRLYHYIDE
+481 
-491 AKTLLCSF
+491 
-499 PESEY
+499 
-504 RTSLLALADYI
+504 
-515 AERTI
+515 

>member
-77 TNERQKEEI
+77 TNEQQKEEI

-107 YQNHHYLKVR
+107 YQNHHYLKVQ
-117 HVDKVLL
+117 HVDKILL

-197 FYDAVCQIKN
+197 FYDAVSQIKN

-266 TSSITLNNTKI
+266 TSNIALNNTKI
-277 CRIDDVIDEAKTR
+277 CRIDDVIDEALDIAMVDPGQVTISK
-290 RGRPTLG
+290 LED
-297 VLYDNRVAV
+297 VNLNA
-306 LMGDFILSSALVGAI
+306 DFKLLAI
-321 ALSDLRIMGIVSAIG
+321 AAKNMIDNALKYSPNKHVNITIT
-336 RELTEGEIRQFE
+336 RESIKFINEGERLSKELRHYVEPFTKGESAQKSFGLGLYIVENIIKAHKLTLRYEYKNGLNVFSFE
-348 TAEGIILDEA
+348 NLQNI
-358 TYYDIIFQKTAV
+358 
-370 LFRSCAEVAAITTEA
+370 AA
-385 STEDYDRAARIGT
+385 
-398 ALGMAFQ
+398 
-405 IRDDIFDYYRSDV
+405 
-418 GKPTG
+418 
-423 NDIREGK
+423 
-430 ITLPLLHVLTELQ
+430 
-443 KEGKATPYLALLS
+443 
-456 EKPIPPS
+456 
-463 SIEQLTT
+463 
-470 LAHEAG
+470 
-476 GIDYA
+476 
-481 WKRLYHYIDE
+481 
-491 AKTLLCSF
+491 
-499 PESEY
+499 
-504 RTSLLALADYI
+504 
-515 AERTI
+515 

>member
-77 TNERQKEEI
+77 TNEQQKEEI

-107 YQNHHYLKVR
+107 YQNYHYLKVQ

-139 IIFSLVAIILL
+139 IIFLLVAIILL

-197 FYDAVCQIKN
+197 FYDAVSQIKS

-266 TSSITLNNTKI
+266 TSNIALNNTKI
-277 CRIDDVIDEAKTR
+277 CRIDDVIDEALDIAMVDPGQVTISK
-290 RGRPTLG
+290 LED
-297 VLYDNRVAV
+297 VNLNA
-306 LMGDFILSSALVGAI
+306 DFKLLAI
-321 ALSDLRIMGIVSAIG
+321 AAKNMIDNALKYSPNKHVNITIT
-336 RELTEGEIRQFE
+336 RESIKFINEGERLSKELRHYVEPFTKGESTQKSFGLGLYIVENIIKAHKLTLSYEYKNGLNVFSFE
-348 TAEGIILDEA
+348 NLQNI
-358 TYYDIIFQKTAV
+358 
-370 LFRSCAEVAAITTEA
+370 AA
-385 STEDYDRAARIGT
+385 
-398 ALGMAFQ
+398 
-405 IRDDIFDYYRSDV
+405 
-418 GKPTG
+418 
-423 NDIREGK
+423 
-430 ITLPLLHVLTELQ
+430 
-443 KEGKATPYLALLS
+443 
-456 EKPIPPS
+456 
-463 SIEQLTT
+463 
-470 LAHEAG
+470 
-476 GIDYA
+476 
-481 WKRLYHYIDE
+481 
-491 AKTLLCSF
+491 
-499 PESEY
+499 
-504 RTSLLALADYI
+504 
-515 AERTI
+515 

>member
-107 YQNHHYLKVR
+107 YQNHHYLKVQ

-266 TSSITLNNTKI
+266 TSNIALNNTKI
-277 CRIDDVIDEAKTR
+277 CRIDDVIDEALDIAMVDPGQVTISKLEDVSLNADFKLLAIAAKNMIDNALKYSPNKHVNITITR
-290 RGRPTLG
+290 ESIKFINEGERLSKELRHYVEPFTKGESAQKSFGLGLYIVENIIKAHKLTLG
-297 VLYDNRVAV
+297 YEYKNGLNVFSFENLQN
-306 LMGDFILSSALVGAI
+306 I
-321 ALSDLRIMGIVSAIG
+321 AA
-336 RELTEGEIRQFE
+336 
-348 TAEGIILDEA
+348 
-358 TYYDIIFQKTAV
+358 
-370 LFRSCAEVAAITTEA
+370 
-385 STEDYDRAARIGT
+385 
-398 ALGMAFQ
+398 
-405 IRDDIFDYYRSDV
+405 
-418 GKPTG
+418 
-423 NDIREGK
+423 
-430 ITLPLLHVLTELQ
+430 
-443 KEGKATPYLALLS
+443 
-456 EKPIPPS
+456 
-463 SIEQLTT
+463 
-470 LAHEAG
+470 
-476 GIDYA
+476 
-481 WKRLYHYIDE
+481 
-491 AKTLLCSF
+491 
-499 PESEY
+499 
-504 RTSLLALADYI
+504 
-515 AERTI
+515 

>member
-107 YQNHHYLKVR
+107 YQNHHYLKVQ
-117 HVDKVLL
+117 HVDKILL

-197 FYDAVCQIKN
+197 FYDAVSQIKN

-266 TSSITLNNTKI
+266 TSNIALNNTKI
-277 CRIDDVIDEAKTR
+277 CRIDDVIDEALDIAMVDPGQVTISK
-290 RGRPTLG
+290 LED
-297 VLYDNRVAV
+297 VNLNA
-306 LMGDFILSSALVGAI
+306 DFKLLAI
-321 ALSDLRIMGIVSAIG
+321 AAKNMIDNALKYSPNKHVNITIT
-336 RELTEGEIRQFE
+336 RESIKFINEGERLSKELRHYVEPFTKGESAQKSFGLGLYIVENIIKAHKLTLSYEYKNGLNVFSFE
-348 TAEGIILDEA
+348 NLQNI
-358 TYYDIIFQKTAV
+358 
-370 LFRSCAEVAAITTEA
+370 AA
-385 STEDYDRAARIGT
+385 
-398 ALGMAFQ
+398 
-405 IRDDIFDYYRSDV
+405 
-418 GKPTG
+418 
-423 NDIREGK
+423 
-430 ITLPLLHVLTELQ
+430 
-443 KEGKATPYLALLS
+443 
-456 EKPIPPS
+456 
-463 SIEQLTT
+463 
-470 LAHEAG
+470 
-476 GIDYA
+476 
-481 WKRLYHYIDE
+481 
-491 AKTLLCSF
+491 
-499 PESEY
+499 
-504 RTSLLALADYI
+504 
-515 AERTI
+515 

>member
-16 LALTSIFLAF
+16 LALTCIFLAF
-26 LWLMDYDKQNYA
+26 LCLMDYDKQNYA

-77 TNERQKEEI
+77 TNEQQKEEI

-107 YQNHHYLKVR
+107 YQNHHYLKVQ
-117 HVDKVLL
+117 HVDKILL

-139 IIFSLVAIILL
+139 IIFLLVAIILL

-197 FYDAVCQIKN
+197 FYDAVSQIKN

-266 TSSITLNNTKI
+266 TSNIALNNTKI
-277 CRIDDVIDEAKTR
+277 CRIDDVIDEALDIAMVDPGQVTISK
-290 RGRPTLG
+290 LED
-297 VLYDNRVAV
+297 VSLNA
-306 LMGDFILSSALVGAI
+306 DFKLLAI
-321 ALSDLRIMGIVSAIG
+321 AAKNMIDNALKYSPNKHVNITIT
-336 RELTEGEIRQFE
+336 RESIKFINEGERLSKELRHYVEPFTKGESAQKSFGLGLYIVENIIKAHKLTLSYEYKNGLNVFSFE
-348 TAEGIILDEA
+348 NLQNI
-358 TYYDIIFQKTAV
+358 
-370 LFRSCAEVAAITTEA
+370 AA
-385 STEDYDRAARIGT
+385 
-398 ALGMAFQ
+398 
-405 IRDDIFDYYRSDV
+405 
-418 GKPTG
+418 
-423 NDIREGK
+423 
-430 ITLPLLHVLTELQ
+430 
-443 KEGKATPYLALLS
+443 
-456 EKPIPPS
+456 
-463 SIEQLTT
+463 
-470 LAHEAG
+470 
-476 GIDYA
+476 
-481 WKRLYHYIDE
+481 
-491 AKTLLCSF
+491 
-499 PESEY
+499 
-504 RTSLLALADYI
+504 
-515 AERTI
+515 

>member
-107 YQNHHYLKVR
+107 YQNHHYLKVQ

-197 FYDAVCQIKN
+197 FYDAVSQIKN

-266 TSSITLNNTKI
+266 TSSIALNNTKI
-277 CRIDDVIDEAKTR
+277 CRIDDVIDEALDIAMVDPGQVTINK
-290 RGRPTLG
+290 LED
-297 VLYDNRVAV
+297 VSLNA
-306 LMGDFILSSALVGAI
+306 DFKLLAI
-321 ALSDLRIMGIVSAIG
+321 AAKNMIDNALKYSPNKHVNITIT
-336 RELTEGEIRQFE
+336 RESIKFINEGERLSKELRHYVEPFTKGESAQKSFGLGLYIVENIIKAHKLTLSYEYKNGLNVFSFE
-348 TAEGIILDEA
+348 NLQNI
-358 TYYDIIFQKTAV
+358 
-370 LFRSCAEVAAITTEA
+370 AA
-385 STEDYDRAARIGT
+385 
-398 ALGMAFQ
+398 
-405 IRDDIFDYYRSDV
+405 
-418 GKPTG
+418 
-423 NDIREGK
+423 
-430 ITLPLLHVLTELQ
+430 
-443 KEGKATPYLALLS
+443 
-456 EKPIPPS
+456 
-463 SIEQLTT
+463 
-470 LAHEAG
+470 
-476 GIDYA
+476 
-481 WKRLYHYIDE
+481 
-491 AKTLLCSF
+491 
-499 PESEY
+499 
-504 RTSLLALADYI
+504 
-515 AERTI
+515 